1 MYFRRTDPSRD
12 ICVRAESMNLSSPPL
27 AYFYGDFKA
36 KTQSNTS
43 STKQKTI
50 CFRRTPP
57 CKKANEQA
65 EPKSIAMAPENDRS
79 HRSLMLD
86 ILGKKNTAN
95 IFHRKTLYIAY
106 RKPVS
111 HKNDK
116 TKANCCIHGEND
128 IRLARTKRII
138 IVIMQRG
145 KLLCGY

>member
-57 CKKANEQA
+57 CKKANERA

-86 ILGKKNTAN
+86 IFGKK
-95 IFHRKTLYIAY
+95 TLLTFFTGKRYIAY

-111 HKNDK
+111 HK